1 MQPVPQEQSLEPLHQ
16 FKIAP
21 RGESRQ

>member
-1 MQPVPQEQSLEPLHQ
+1 MQPAPQEQSLEPLHQ